1 MLSQG
6 INPELSHDVM
16 NMPPDDDAAALIP
29 EKLRASAR
37 ELAGNLLWMPNV
49 RSSKVFAN
57 RCRTLAERL
66 ATTLH
71 RARDRRSSSP
81 SLRTLRESS
90 ALLES
95 SFGDVYEALYR
106 LQRMPHARRS
116 DGTVLPRVL
125 AIAEEALRTA
135 RYRCDDEVFSSY
147 VDAFQQIT
155 VLNMAELWVLISAMK
170 LVLLERLVEKSSLA
184 EKSDRQKEVAVF
196 LESLRTMNQVAWR
209 QVVEPLITFDRILQQ
224 DPAGAYNQMGPESRD
239 LYRNEVANVAEHS
252 ALSEQEV
259 AVAALELAQKAQR
272 SPHSDP
278 RLAKRLSHVGY
289 YLVAEGADALR
300 RKADFRPAFK
310 QRLKIHLK
318 AHPDDFY
325 IPAIGFLTTIIAL
338 TVIDLSRFDYWS
350 FGTFFFML
358 LVLVLPCSQ
367 AAVEIANYM
376 VLSFLTPQ
384 ILPKLDFSRGVPDSC
399 ATLVTI
405 PTLLLNEHQVRK
417 VVDDLEVRALGNED
431 RNLHFAVLTD
441 LPDSPTPPGETDHL
455 ALLCARL
462 IERLNEKY
470 GGNGAGSFFLFH
482 REHRYNPRERAWM
495 GWERKRGKL
504 LELNRFLRGEGEYSK
519 KVGDLSIL
527 PNIRFVI
534 SLDADT
540 LLPRGTAHRMI
551 GTLAHPLN
559 QAIIDPERNVVVAGY
574 GILQPRVGV
583 SIRSAARSR
592 LAKIWSGQAGLDIY
606 TRAVSDV
613 YQDLYG
619 EGTYVGKGIYE
630 VDVLHRVLDG
640 RFPSNLLLSH
650 DLIEGAYSRSGLVSD
665 IEIIE
670 DYPSVYSAYNRRK
683 HRWLRGDWQ
692 IAEWLL
698 AHVPGPH
705 GERVENPISFVSKWK
720 IFDNLRRS
728 LVEPAIFLLFV
739 LGWLVL
745 PGSPG
750 YWTLAT
756 VCLLFLPNAL
766 RLLFRLAR
774 AAVGRNPVLLRTL
787 QEGLF
792 AANLSVVLTLIF
804 LAHQMLLSLDAM
816 VRALIRRVV
825 TGERLLEW
833 VTAAQEEHDPHR
845 RTPLDIYL
853 DLTPLLALG
862 LGLLVWFLRPRA
874 IFAAAPILLLWGSS
888 RLISVTLNLPARS
901 RYKESPGERV
911 LLRRIALRTWR
922 FFAEFSRSDNNWLI
936 PDNVRESPLT
946 VDLRLSPTNLGFLL
960 NARQVACQLGYL
972 TLPEFVELTEKT
984 LATAARLTR
993 SRGHFFNWYDGKT
1006 GDPLRPMILSSVD
1019 SGNLV
1024 ASLWALE
1031 QGCLAELRKPLVDS
1045 HLAEG
1050 LADYLRESVR
1060 AGLLRRRVFSS
1071 FVRRSRSDW
1080 LDATE
1085 AFRVGTLSP
1094 KSARGRSKGDSQ
1106 WFMEQSALRVE
1117 SISYLLRSYVPWLLA
1132 EFEPLRQALP
1142 ESGFR
1147 NWRDIELER
1156 IPEFTDALQLQLA
1169 SISLPSS
1176 EENRLRQQLQRLLP
1190 VARNNAVKLIRDLTT
1205 IAAEAG
1211 RLAGETDFGLFLN
1224 PHRRLMAIAFDAE
1237 TQGLSPECYDQLAS
1251 ESRVATFIAIAK
1263 NDVPQETWF
1272 GLVRHHK
1279 EVNGRIVLLSWA
1291 GTMFEY
1297 LMPCLWMH
1305 TYPDTLLDRACIE
1318 AVRAQRSYAL
1328 DRGVPWGISESASSE
1343 KLDDG
1348 SYKYYAFGVP
1358 ELALR
1363 DSHPKSLVISPYST
1377 LLAQHISSRETLRN
1391 LRRMERAGWLGTYG
1405 MYEAADFTKQN
1416 GGRRRRPEIVRLW
1429 MAHHQGM
1436 SLLAIGNWLCDG
1448 VVRRWFHCNPLV
1460 QATELLLQ
1468 ERPAAR
1474 LNLLSGRPRL
1484 AA

>member
-1 MLSQG
+1 MLSQV
-6 INPELSHDVM
+6 INPELFRVDM
-16 NMPPDDDAAALIP
+16 NAPPDDDAAARTA

-37 ELAGNLLWMPNV
+37 DLAGNLLWMPNV

-57 RCRTLAERL
+57 RCRSLAKRL
-66 ATTLH
+66 ASTL
-71 RARDRRSSSP
+71 RKARDGGSSSP
-81 SLRTLRESS
+81 AICTLRESS
-90 ALLES
+90 TLLDS
-95 SFGDVYEALYR
+95 SFGDVYESLYR
-106 LQRMPHARRS
+106 LRKIPHVRRS
-116 DGTVLPRVL
+116 DGTFQPRVL

-135 RYRCDDEVFSSY
+135 RCRCNAEVFSLY
-147 VDAFQQIT
+147 VDAFQQVT
-155 VLNMAELWVLISAMK
+155 VLNMAELWALIPTMK
-170 LVLLERLVEKSSLA
+170 LVLLERLVEESFLP
-184 EKSDRQKEVAVF
+184 EGPDRQKEVTVC
-196 LESLRTMNQVAWR
+196 LESLRTMNQVAWQ

-239 LYRNEVANVAEHS
+239 LYRNEVAKIAEHS
-252 ALSEQEV
+252 GLSEQEV
-259 AVAALELAQKAQR
+259 ALAALELAQNAQR
-272 SPHSDP
+272 FPYPDA
-278 RLAKRLSHVGY
+278 RLARRLSHVGY
-289 YLVAEGADALR
+289 YLHAEGAEALR
-300 RKADFRPAFK
+300 RKADFRPPLK
-310 QRLKIHLK
+310 QRIQIYLK
-318 AHPDDFY
+318 AHPDDLY
-325 IPAIGFLTTIIAL
+325 IPAIGLLTTIIAL
-338 TVIDLSRFDYWS
+338 TVIDLSGFDYWS
-350 FGTFFFML
+350 FATFLFML
-358 LVLVLPCSQ
+358 MVLVLPCSQ

-376 VLSFLTPQ
+376 VLSFLAPQ
-384 ILPKLDFSRGVPDSC
+384 ILPKLDFSQGIPESC
-399 ATLVTI
+399 ATLVTV

-417 VVDDLEVRALGNED
+417 VVDDLEVRALGNQD
-431 RNLHFAVLTD
+431 RNLHFALLTD
-441 LPDSPTPPGETDHL
+441 LPDSPSPPGGTDPL
-455 ALLCARL
+455 ALLCASL

-470 GGNGAGSFFLFH
+470 AGNGAGSFFLFH
-482 REHRYNPRERAWM
+482 RERRYNPRERAWM

-504 LELNRFLRGEGEYSK
+504 LELNRFLRGEGDYAK
-519 KVGDLSIL
+519 KVGDLSVL
-527 PNIRFVI
+527 PKVRFVI

-559 QAIIDPERNVVVAGY
+559 QAIIDPQRNVVVAGY

-583 SIRSAARSR
+583 SIRSTARSR
-592 LAKIWSGQAGLDIY
+592 LAKIWSGHAGLDIY

-698 AHVPGPH
+698 SHVPGPH

-720 IFDNLRRS
+720 MFDNLRRS
-728 LVEPAIFLLFV
+728 LVEPATFLLFV

-745 PGSPG
+745 PGSAG

-787 QEGLF
+787 PEGLF
-792 AANLSVVLTLIF
+792 AANLSVVLMLIF

-816 VRALIRRVV
+816 IRALVRRAV

-853 DLTPLLALG
+853 DLTPALALG
-862 LGLLVWFLRPRA
+862 LGVLVWFVRPRA

-888 RLISVTLNLPARS
+888 KLVSVMLNLPPRS
-901 RYKESPGERV
+901 RYKESPGERI

-936 PDNVRESPLT
+936 PDNVRDSPLT
-946 VDLRLSPTNLGFLL
+946 VDLRLSATNLGFLL

-972 TLPEFVELTEKT
+972 TLPEFVELTAKT
-984 LATAARLTR
+984 LNTAAGL
-993 SRGHFFNWYDGKT
+993 SRCHGHFFNWYEGKT
-1006 GDPLRPMILSSVD
+1006 GEPLSPLILSSVD

-1024 ASLWALE
+1024 ASLWTLE
-1031 QGCLAELRKPLVDS
+1031 QGCLAELGKPLLGS

-1071 FVRRSRSDW
+1071 FVGRSRTDW
-1080 LDATE
+1080 LDAIE
-1085 AFRVGTLSP
+1085 GFPVGSLRQ
-1094 KSARGRSKGDSQ
+1094 KSTRGQRNLDSQ
-1106 WFMEQSALRVE
+1106 WFAEQLASRIE
-1117 SISYLLRSYVPWLLA
+1117 SISSLLRSYVPWLLA
-1132 EFEPLRQALP
+1132 EFQPLRKALP
-1142 ESGFR
+1142 ESRFGNLR
-1147 NWRDIELER
+1147 ELELER
-1156 IPEFTDALQLQLA
+1156 IPEFADALLLQLA
-1169 SISLPSS
+1169 SISLSSS

-1190 VARNNAVKLIRDLTT
+1190 VARDNAVKLIRDLKT
-1205 IAAEAG
+1205 IAAAAG
-1211 RLAGETDFGLFLN
+1211 RLAREADFGIFLN
-1224 PHRRLMAIAFDAE
+1224 PHRKLMAIAFDAE
-1237 TQGLSPECYDQLAS
+1237 TQRLSPECYDQLAS

-1263 NDVPQETWF
+1263 NDVPQQTWF
-1272 GLVRHHK
+1272 GLARHHK
-1279 EVNGRIVLLSWA
+1279 ESSGRVVLLSWA

-1318 AVRAQRSYAL
+1318 AVRAQRSYGL
-1328 DRGVPWGISESASSE
+1328 ERGVPWGISESASSE
-1343 KLDDG
+1343 TLDDG

-1377 LLAQHISSRETLRN
+1377 LLAQHISSREALQN
-1391 LRRMERAGWLGTYG
+1391 LRRMERAGWLGKYG
-1405 MYEAADFTKQN
+1405 MYEAADFTNHN
-1416 GGRRRRPEIVRLW
+1416 GERRRRPEIVRLW

-1448 VVRRWFHCNPLV
+1448 VVRRWFHGNPSV

-1468 ERPAAR
+1468 ERPVAR
-1474 LNLLSGRPRL
+1474 SNLHSGRPRL